1 MNEHDKSSVRWEL
14 EPFVGVGPLRF
25 DMSAQEVSL
34 SLGGIRAQASQG
46 SLNFPSSEHYA
57 EIGLDAIYNLGAGLV
72 GVLVRASGGLQV
84 SLNDLDLIEQSPVQL
99 RKKIEEY
106 AADARFPVKENW
118 SGNPEVSAIG
128 LSITVDRQGDCM
140 LTEAL
145 FVSDRLAD
153 DPYGSEDIINW
164 SDVRGEYSGRW
175 GLDAPS
181 AHNHRKWSFSPLV
194 GVGPLEFGM
203 RPEVVSDVLGG
214 ERPKEIYISDARGG
228 RGVLEWEWYEAA
240 GIVAHYGYS
249 GRFLTAATING
260 SRGPRV
266 QLGDFEL
273 IGAAPSVVENNFHSY
288 IENSNYVLQW
298 GVRGEAKSYEL
309 GLALNFGRCGN
320 FAVSEVTF
328 ASRPWMDNF

>member
-1 MNEHDKSSVRWEL
+1 MHEHDKNTTQWEL
-14 EPFVGVGPLRF
+14 EPLVRVGPLRF
-25 DMSAQEVSL
+25 GMSAQEVSL

-46 SLNFPSSEHYA
+46 SLNFPRWEHYA
-57 EIGLDAIYNLGAGLV
+57 EIGLDAIYNLDAGLV
-72 GVLVRASGGLQV
+72 GVLVRTGGGLQV
-84 SLNDLDLIEQSPVQL
+84 SLNDLALVGQPPVQL
-99 RKKIEEY
+99 RKRIEEY
-106 AADARFPVKENW
+106 AAGARFFVKDNW
-118 SGNPEVSAIG
+118 TGNPEVSAIG
-128 LSITVDRQGDCM
+128 LSITVDRQGDSM

-175 GLDAPS
+175 ALDKPP
-181 AHNHRKWSFSPLV
+181 AHNHRKWIFSPLV

-203 RPEVVSDVLGG
+203 RPETVSDALEG
-214 ERPKEIYISDARGG
+214 EHPAEIYLSDARDG

-240 GIVAHYGYS
+240 GVVAHYGYS
-249 GRFLTAATING
+249 GRFLTAVTING

-288 IENSNYVLQW
+288 IENANHVLQW
-298 GVRGEAKSYEL
+298 GARGEAKSHEI
-309 GLALNFGRCGN
+309 GLTLNFGRCGN

-328 ASRPWMDNF
+328 ASRAWMDIF